1 MVKVNYGALQMMSS
15 TTSSASQARVAG
27 YQQLISAFSTFSGSY
42 ELQGDG
48 YDAART
54 YASGIMV
61 SYYQACILYSE
72 AVADAADYLADT
84 YTALCGS
91 ESLDEEEL
99 QTEINN
105 ATRGSMQVSS
115 SIASFERREKL
126 TDTQKASLESL
137 RKQASELD
145 EQIRVATEKLEHLRA
160 FDTAS
165 ASACTAANDAAATI
179 ASAEHTLGVSFGA
192 RTFECT
198 TSTDW
203 ATTVATKWE
212 ARAVNLQESYDKA
225 LQKLYNGEELTES
238 DLTAIE
244 RYNSEYP
251 GVVDQEILQYTKEV
265 RSLKAEEMRYRV
277 VVDKVVEGKQLTSD
291 ERKFAK
297 EFAAKYPDL
306 EINTVILSTVE
317 RQENYKKIIEKANKG
332 KELNAGELDFLIN
345 YYKDYPDVSVPKSVS
360 KSLKNRK
367 FENKI
372 SQSSLANLEES
383 YGYAVKD
390 YERYLNTGQ
399 YVYTKGGV
407 TLQEAAYI
415 YRVYNL
421 KKSSG
426 EDTLQE
432 RTDKKKM
439 FANLRASDKKKID
452 SKTLAELSSEHI
464 EFMTGRTSIEFD
476 YIFGSDADKAKKDYE
491 YYRFNELMKK
501 QPIDWRDPDY
511 MNKRNQ
517 YILKTG
523 KNPSTGEKATKDEI
537 FVAKNYGWVKGTT
550 DVVTGAIDLLDNLG
564 AFQSAM
570 AKISKPK
577 FDTSKIFKK
586 IDRPDTV
593 SVPKTH
599 VDIEAPKFKPAKSVD
614 LEVPVKPK
622 VDVEVQKIKPV
633 EAVAGA
639 ATAVPKSKK
648 PDIDVLTKPKDL
660 STIKGEAVEHV
671 GTTKPKVELDV
682 PEVKEPTT
690 REIIDS
696 KLQEYG
702 VSWDEFNRLRNTH
715 VTKMTPSEYDMML
728 DIRNTLPKPDT
739 STVMQKIMPIDAE
752 GWMFNQEE
760 DATAGGYVAKR
771 SDVKNITN
779 IHEAVE
785 GLRLDYEGSPF
796 VETMIDSNGN
806 RVAVRDQNGNLKL
819 KTDAYLRLEYTTDET
834 GYITIPYG
842 DMDGNLLDK
851 DGNIIMDSKGKPEKV
866 IDPASGNG
874 FIKSDSDEFLVPE
887 YRHSDRSR
895 LKQGSKLYLNV
906 GGEEVLVGIV
916 GEDGKMVYVKG

>member
-1 MVKVNYGALQMMSS
+1 MVKVNYGALQTMSS

-27 YQQLISAFSTFSGSY
+27 YKQLINAFSTFSGSY

-115 SIASFERREKL
+115 SIASFERRDKL
-126 TDTQKASLESL
+126 TDSQKASLESL

-277 VVDKVVEGKQLTSD
+277 VVDKVIEGKQLTSD

-306 EINTVILSTVE
+306 EINKVILSTVE

-345 YYKDYPDVSVPKSVS
+345 YYKDYLDVSVPKSVS

-476 YIFGSDADKAKKDYE
+476 YIIGSDADKAKKDYE

-501 QPIDWRDPDY
+501 QPIDWHDPDY

-550 DVVTGAIDLLDNLG
+550 DVATATIDLLDNLG
-564 AFQSAM
+564 IFQLAM
-570 AKISKPK
+570 TKISRPK
-577 FDTSKIFKK
+577 IDTSKIVKEINISDTATVPNTHTDVK
-586 IDRPDTV
+586 I
-593 SVPKTH
+593 PKL
-599 VDIEAPKFKPAKSVD
+599 KPAKTVD

-622 VDVEVQKIKPV
+622 VDVKVPKIKPV
-633 EAVAGA
+633 EAVAG
-639 ATAVPKSKK
+639 TTTMVPKSKK

-660 STIKGEAVEHV
+660 STIKGEAVDHV
-671 GTTKPKVELDV
+671 GTVKPKVELDV
-682 PEVKEPTT
+682 PEVKDVHDVEAPKYNKEQILKNLEESKLARESSGFKDFST
-690 REIIDS
+690 RERYIEKVFNKLSPAERELIFNIS
-696 KLQEYG
+696 KNAPKVEYRPG
-702 VSWDEFNRLRNTH
+702 NTAKSVLSIPKNDRPNIEKVYSSEYIEAH
-715 VTKMTPSEYDMML
+715 RQQFENGAIKFQKFTPEEGGYNNGAIGNPKDHVAFVMPKEAGETLIKVTKGDPELLEDILGLHRGDLGSSPVAIEIPPESIKNLRIPSGNEDSAF
-728 DIRNTLPKPDT
+728 DGFWKPGGQT
-739 STVMQKIMPIDAE
+739 FPGNMP
-752 GWMFNQEE
+752 
-760 DATAGGYVAKR
+760 
-771 SDVKNITN
+771 
-779 IHEAVE
+779 EAV
-785 GLRLDYEGSPF
+785 
-796 VETMIDSNGN
+796 IDEVPWGEFTI
-806 RVAVRDQNGNLKL
+806 RKL
-819 KTDAYLRLEYTTDET
+819 
-834 GYITIPYG
+834 GG
-842 DMDGNLLDK
+842 D
-851 DGNIIMDSKGKPEKV
+851 
-866 IDPASGNG
+866 
-874 FIKSDSDEFLVPE
+874 
-887 YRHSDRSR
+887 
-895 LKQGSKLYLNV
+895 
-906 GGEEVLVGIV
+906 
-916 GEDGKMVYVKG
+916 

>member
-1 MVKVNYGALQMMSS
+1 MVKVNYGALQTMSS

-27 YQQLISAFSTFSGSY
+27 YQQLINAFSTFSGSY

-72 AVADAADYLADT
+72 AVADAADYLADS

-115 SIASFERREKL
+115 SIASFERRDKL
-126 TDTQKASLESL
+126 TDAQKASLESL
-137 RKQASELD
+137 RRQASELD
-145 EQIRVATEKLEHLRA
+145 EQIRVATEKLEHLKA
-160 FDTAS
+160 FDVAS
-165 ASACTAANDAAATI
+165 ASACTAANDAAGII
-179 ASAEHTLGVSFGA
+179 ASAEHTLGVSFAA

-212 ARAVNLQESYDKA
+212 ARAVNLQEAYDKA

-244 RYNSEYP
+244 RYNNEYP

-265 RSLKAEEMRYRV
+265 RSLKAEEMRYRG

-317 RQENYKKIIEKANKG
+317 RQENYKKIIGKANKG
-332 KELNAGELDFLIN
+332 KELSAGELDFLIN

-372 SQSSLANLEES
+372 SQSSLANLEEN

-415 YRVYNL
+415 YSVYNL

-426 EDTLQE
+426 EDTLQV

-476 YIFGSDADKAKKDYE
+476 YIVASDADKAKKDYE

-550 DVVTGAIDLLDNLG
+550 DVATGTIDILDNLG
-564 AFQSAM
+564 VFQSAM

-577 FDTSKIFKK
+577 FDTSKIVKK
-586 IDRPDTV
+586 INKSDTAT
-593 SVPKTH
+593 VPNIHTNVK
-599 VDIEAPKFKPAKSVD
+599 IPKFKPAKTVD

-622 VDVEVQKIKPV
+622 VDVELPKIKPV

-660 STIKGEAVEHV
+660 STIKGEAVDHV
-671 GTTKPKVELDV
+671 GTAKPKVDLDV
-682 PEVKEPTT
+682 PEVKDVHDVEVPKYNKERIKENIKESKLARESSGFKDFAT
-690 REIIDS
+690 RERYLEKVFDKLTPEERELIFNIS
-696 KLQEYG
+696 KNAPKVKYKNG
-702 VSWDEFNRLRNTH
+702 VTPKSILEINKGDRPNPEDIYNSTYLKMHNQQFKNGAIKFQKFTPEEGGYNNGAIGNPKDHVAFVMPKEAGETLIK
-715 VTKMTPSEYDMML
+715 VTKGDPELLEDILGLHRGDLGSSPVAIEIPPESIKNPRIPSGNEDSAF
-728 DIRNTLPKPDT
+728 DGFWKPGGQT
-739 STVMQKIMPIDAE
+739 FPGNMP
-752 GWMFNQEE
+752 
-760 DATAGGYVAKR
+760 
-771 SDVKNITN
+771 
-779 IHEAVE
+779 EAV
-785 GLRLDYEGSPF
+785 
-796 VETMIDSNGN
+796 IDEVPWGEFTIRKLGGN
-806 RVAVRDQNGNLKL
+806 
-819 KTDAYLRLEYTTDET
+819 
-834 GYITIPYG
+834 
-842 DMDGNLLDK
+842 
-851 DGNIIMDSKGKPEKV
+851 
-866 IDPASGNG
+866 
-874 FIKSDSDEFLVPE
+874 
-887 YRHSDRSR
+887 
-895 LKQGSKLYLNV
+895 
-906 GGEEVLVGIV
+906 
-916 GEDGKMVYVKG
+916 

>member
-1 MVKVNYGALQMMSS
+1 MVKVNYGALQTMSS

-27 YQQLISAFSTFSGSY
+27 YKQLINAFSTFSGSY

-115 SIASFERREKL
+115 SIASFERRDKL
-126 TDTQKASLESL
+126 TDSQKASLESL

-165 ASACTAANDAAATI
+165 ASACTAANDAA
-179 ASAEHTLGVSFGA
+179 EHTLGVSFA
-192 RTFECT
+192 AKTFECT

-277 VVDKVVEGKQLTSD
+277 VVDKVIEGKQLTSD

-306 EINTVILSTVE
+306 EINKVILSTVE

-452 SKTLAELSSEHI
+452 SKTLADLSSEHI

-476 YIFGSDADKAKKDYE
+476 YIIGSDADKAKKDYE

-550 DVVTGAIDLLDNLG
+550 DVATATIDLLDNLG
-564 AFQSAM
+564 IFQLAM
-570 AKISKPK
+570 TKISRPK
-577 FDTSKIFKK
+577 IDTSKIVKEINISDTATVPNTHTDVK
-586 IDRPDTV
+586 I
-593 SVPKTH
+593 PKL
-599 VDIEAPKFKPAKSVD
+599 KPAKTVD

-622 VDVEVQKIKPV
+622 VDVKVPKIKPV
-633 EAVAGA
+633 EAVAG
-639 ATAVPKSKK
+639 TTTMVPKSKK

-660 STIKGEAVEHV
+660 STIKGEAVDHV
-671 GTTKPKVELDV
+671 GTVKPKVELDV
-682 PEVKEPTT
+682 PEVKDVHDVEAPKYNKEQILKNLEESKLARESSGFKDFST
-690 REIIDS
+690 RERYIEKVFNKLSPAERELIFNIS
-696 KLQEYG
+696 KNAPKVEYRPG
-702 VSWDEFNRLRNTH
+702 NTAKSVLSIPKNDRPNIEKVYSSEYIEAH
-715 VTKMTPSEYDMML
+715 RQQFENGAIKFQKFTPEEGGYNNGAIGNPKDHVAFVMPKEAGETLIKVTKGDPELLEDILGLHRGDLGSSPVAIEIPPESIKNLRIPSGNEDSAF
-728 DIRNTLPKPDT
+728 DGFWKPGGQT
-739 STVMQKIMPIDAE
+739 FPGNMP
-752 GWMFNQEE
+752 
-760 DATAGGYVAKR
+760 
-771 SDVKNITN
+771 
-779 IHEAVE
+779 EAV
-785 GLRLDYEGSPF
+785 
-796 VETMIDSNGN
+796 IDEVPWGEFTI
-806 RVAVRDQNGNLKL
+806 RKL
-819 KTDAYLRLEYTTDET
+819 
-834 GYITIPYG
+834 GG
-842 DMDGNLLDK
+842 D
-851 DGNIIMDSKGKPEKV
+851 
-866 IDPASGNG
+866 
-874 FIKSDSDEFLVPE
+874 
-887 YRHSDRSR
+887 
-895 LKQGSKLYLNV
+895 
-906 GGEEVLVGIV
+906 
-916 GEDGKMVYVKG
+916 

>member
-1 MVKVNYGALQMMSS
+1 MVKVNYGALQTMSS

-27 YQQLISAFSTFSGSY
+27 YKQLINAFSTFSGSY

-115 SIASFERREKL
+115 SIASFERRDKL

-160 FDTAS
+160 FDNAS
-165 ASACTAANDAAATI
+165 ASACTAANDATATI

-317 RQENYKKIIEKANKG
+317 RQENYKKIIGKANKG

-476 YIFGSDADKAKKDYE
+476 YIVGSDADKAKKDYE

-550 DVVTGAIDLLDNLG
+550 DVATATIDLLDNLG
-564 AFQSAM
+564 IFQLAM
-570 AKISKPK
+570 TKISRPK
-577 FDTSKIFKK
+577 IDTSKIVKEINISGTATVPNTHTDVK
-586 IDRPDTV
+586 I
-593 SVPKTH
+593 PKL
-599 VDIEAPKFKPAKSVD
+599 KPAKTAD

-622 VDVEVQKIKPV
+622 VDVKVPKIKPV
-633 EAVAGA
+633 EAVAG
-639 ATAVPKSKK
+639 TTTMVPKSKK

-660 STIKGEAVEHV
+660 STIKGEAVDHV
-671 GTTKPKVELDV
+671 GTVKPKVELDV
-682 PEVKEPTT
+682 PEVKDVHDVEAPKYNKEQILKNLEESKLARERSGFKDFST
-690 REIIDS
+690 RERYIEKVFNKLSPAERELIFNIS
-696 KLQEYG
+696 KNAPKVEYRPG
-702 VSWDEFNRLRNTH
+702 NTAKSVLSIPKNDRPNIEKVYSSEYIEAH
-715 VTKMTPSEYDMML
+715 RQQFENGAIKFQKFTPEEGGYNNGAIGNPKDHVAFVMPKEAGETLIKVTKGDPELLEDILGLHRGDLGSSPVAIEIPPESIKNLRIPSGNEDSAF
-728 DIRNTLPKPDT
+728 DGFWKPGGQT
-739 STVMQKIMPIDAE
+739 FPGNMP
-752 GWMFNQEE
+752 
-760 DATAGGYVAKR
+760 
-771 SDVKNITN
+771 
-779 IHEAVE
+779 EAV
-785 GLRLDYEGSPF
+785 
-796 VETMIDSNGN
+796 IDEVPWGEFTI
-806 RVAVRDQNGNLKL
+806 RKL
-819 KTDAYLRLEYTTDET
+819 
-834 GYITIPYG
+834 GG
-842 DMDGNLLDK
+842 D
-851 DGNIIMDSKGKPEKV
+851 
-866 IDPASGNG
+866 
-874 FIKSDSDEFLVPE
+874 
-887 YRHSDRSR
+887 
-895 LKQGSKLYLNV
+895 
-906 GGEEVLVGIV
+906 
-916 GEDGKMVYVKG
+916 

>member
-1 MVKVNYGALQMMSS
+1 MVKVNYGALQTMSS

-27 YQQLISAFSTFSGSY
+27 YKQLINAFSTFSGSY

-115 SIASFERREKL
+115 SIASFERRDKL
-126 TDTQKASLESL
+126 TDSQKASLESL

-277 VVDKVVEGKQLTSD
+277 VVDKVIEGKQLTSD

-306 EINTVILSTVE
+306 EINKVILSTVE

-345 YYKDYPDVSVPKSVS
+345 YYKDYLDVSVPKSVS

-476 YIFGSDADKAKKDYE
+476 YIIGSDADKAKKDYE

-550 DVVTGAIDLLDNLG
+550 DVATATIDLLDNLG
-564 AFQSAM
+564 IFQLAM
-570 AKISKPK
+570 TKISRPK
-577 FDTSKIFKK
+577 IDTSKIVKEINISDTATVPNTHTDVK
-586 IDRPDTV
+586 I
-593 SVPKTH
+593 PKL
-599 VDIEAPKFKPAKSVD
+599 KPAKTVD

-622 VDVEVQKIKPV
+622 VDVKVPKIKPV
-633 EAVAGA
+633 EAVAG
-639 ATAVPKSKK
+639 TTTMVPKSKK

-660 STIKGEAVEHV
+660 STIKGEAVDHV
-671 GTTKPKVELDV
+671 GTVKPKVELDV
-682 PEVKEPTT
+682 PEVKDVHDVEAPKYNKEQILKNLEESKLARESSGFKDFST
-690 REIIDS
+690 RERYIEKVFNKLSPAERELIFNIS
-696 KLQEYG
+696 KNAPKVEYRPG
-702 VSWDEFNRLRNTH
+702 NTAKSVLSIPKNDRPNIEKVYSSEYIEAH
-715 VTKMTPSEYDMML
+715 RQQFENGAIKFQKFTPEEGGYNNGAIGNPKDHVAFVMPKEAGETLIKVTKGDPELLEDILGLHRGDLGSSPVAIEIPPESIKNLRIPSGNEDSAF
-728 DIRNTLPKPDT
+728 DGFWKPGGQT
-739 STVMQKIMPIDAE
+739 FPGNMP
-752 GWMFNQEE
+752 
-760 DATAGGYVAKR
+760 
-771 SDVKNITN
+771 
-779 IHEAVE
+779 EAVIDE
-785 GLRLDYEGSPF
+785 VPWGEFTIRRLG
-796 VETMIDSNGN
+796 
-806 RVAVRDQNGNLKL
+806 
-819 KTDAYLRLEYTTDET
+819 
-834 GYITIPYG
+834 G
-842 DMDGNLLDK
+842 D
-851 DGNIIMDSKGKPEKV
+851 
-866 IDPASGNG
+866 
-874 FIKSDSDEFLVPE
+874 
-887 YRHSDRSR
+887 
-895 LKQGSKLYLNV
+895 
-906 GGEEVLVGIV
+906 
-916 GEDGKMVYVKG
+916 

>member
-1 MVKVNYGALQMMSS
+1 MVKVNYGALQTMSS

-27 YQQLISAFSTFSGSY
+27 YKQLINAFSTFSGSY

-115 SIASFERREKL
+115 SIASFERRDKL
-126 TDTQKASLESL
+126 TDSQKASLESL

-179 ASAEHTLGVSFGA
+179 ASAEHTLGVSFA
-192 RTFECT
+192 AKTFECT

-277 VVDKVVEGKQLTSD
+277 VVDKVIEGKQLTSD

-306 EINTVILSTVE
+306 EINKVILSTVE

-452 SKTLAELSSEHI
+452 SKTLADLSSEHI

-476 YIFGSDADKAKKDYE
+476 YIIGSDADKAKKDYE

-550 DVVTGAIDLLDNLG
+550 DVATATIDLLDNLG
-564 AFQSAM
+564 IFQLAM
-570 AKISKPK
+570 TKISRPK
-577 FDTSKIFKK
+577 IDTSKIVKEINISDTATVPNTHTDVK
-586 IDRPDTV
+586 I
-593 SVPKTH
+593 PKL
-599 VDIEAPKFKPAKSVD
+599 KPAKTVD

-622 VDVEVQKIKPV
+622 VDVNVPKIKPV
-633 EAVAGA
+633 EAVAG
-639 ATAVPKSKK
+639 TTTMVPKSKK

-660 STIKGEAVEHV
+660 STIKGEAVDHV
-671 GTTKPKVELDV
+671 GTVKPKVELDV
-682 PEVKEPTT
+682 PEVKDVHDVEAPKYNKEQILKNLEESKLARESSGFKDFST
-690 REIIDS
+690 RERYIEKVFNKLSPAERELIFNIS
-696 KLQEYG
+696 KNAPKVEYRPG
-702 VSWDEFNRLRNTH
+702 NTAKSVLSIPKNDRPNIEKVYSSEYIEAH
-715 VTKMTPSEYDMML
+715 RQQFENGAIKFQKFTPEEGGYNNGAIGNPKDHVAFVMPKEAGETLIKVTKGDPELLEDILGLHRGDLGSSPVAIEIPPESIKNLRIPSGNEDSAF
-728 DIRNTLPKPDT
+728 DGFWKPGGQT
-739 STVMQKIMPIDAE
+739 FPGNMP
-752 GWMFNQEE
+752 
-760 DATAGGYVAKR
+760 
-771 SDVKNITN
+771 
-779 IHEAVE
+779 EAV
-785 GLRLDYEGSPF
+785 
-796 VETMIDSNGN
+796 IDEVPWGEFTI
-806 RVAVRDQNGNLKL
+806 RKL
-819 KTDAYLRLEYTTDET
+819 
-834 GYITIPYG
+834 GG
-842 DMDGNLLDK
+842 D
-851 DGNIIMDSKGKPEKV
+851 
-866 IDPASGNG
+866 
-874 FIKSDSDEFLVPE
+874 
-887 YRHSDRSR
+887 
-895 LKQGSKLYLNV
+895 
-906 GGEEVLVGIV
+906 
-916 GEDGKMVYVKG
+916 

>member
-1 MVKVNYGALQMMSS
+1 MVKVNYGALQTMSS

-27 YQQLISAFSTFSGSY
+27 YKQLINAFSTFSGSY

-115 SIASFERREKL
+115 SIASFERRDKL
-126 TDTQKASLESL
+126 TDSQKASLESL

-179 ASAEHTLGVSFGA
+179 ASAEHTLGVSFA
-192 RTFECT
+192 AKTFECT

-277 VVDKVVEGKQLTSD
+277 VVDKVIEGKQLTSD

-306 EINTVILSTVE
+306 EINKVILSTVE

-452 SKTLAELSSEHI
+452 SKTLADLSSEHI

-476 YIFGSDADKAKKDYE
+476 YIIGSDADKAKKDYE

-550 DVVTGAIDLLDNLG
+550 DVATATIDLLDNLG
-564 AFQSAM
+564 IFQLAM
-570 AKISKPK
+570 TKISRPK
-577 FDTSKIFKK
+577 IDTSKIVKEINISDTATVPNTHTDVK
-586 IDRPDTV
+586 I
-593 SVPKTH
+593 PKL
-599 VDIEAPKFKPAKSVD
+599 KPAKTVD

-622 VDVEVQKIKPV
+622 VDVKVPKIKPV
-633 EAVAGA
+633 EAVAG
-639 ATAVPKSKK
+639 TTTMVPKSKK

-660 STIKGEAVEHV
+660 STIKGEAVDHV
-671 GTTKPKVELDV
+671 GTVKPKVELDV
-682 PEVKEPTT
+682 PEVKDVHDVEAPKYNKEQILKNLEESKLARESSGFKDFST
-690 REIIDS
+690 RERYIEKVFNKLSPAERELIFNIS
-696 KLQEYG
+696 KNAPKVEYRPG
-702 VSWDEFNRLRNTH
+702 NTAKSVLSIPKNDRPNIEKVYSSEYIEAH
-715 VTKMTPSEYDMML
+715 RQQFENGAIKFQKFTPEEGGYNNGAIGNPKDHVAFVMPKEAGETLIKVTKGDPELLEDILGLHRGDLGSSPVAIEIPPESIKNLRIPSGNEDSAF
-728 DIRNTLPKPDT
+728 DGFWKPGGQT
-739 STVMQKIMPIDAE
+739 FPGNMP
-752 GWMFNQEE
+752 
-760 DATAGGYVAKR
+760 
-771 SDVKNITN
+771 
-779 IHEAVE
+779 EAV
-785 GLRLDYEGSPF
+785 
-796 VETMIDSNGN
+796 IDEVPWGEFTI
-806 RVAVRDQNGNLKL
+806 RKL
-819 KTDAYLRLEYTTDET
+819 
-834 GYITIPYG
+834 GG
-842 DMDGNLLDK
+842 D
-851 DGNIIMDSKGKPEKV
+851 
-866 IDPASGNG
+866 
-874 FIKSDSDEFLVPE
+874 
-887 YRHSDRSR
+887 
-895 LKQGSKLYLNV
+895 
-906 GGEEVLVGIV
+906 
-916 GEDGKMVYVKG
+916 

>member
-1 MVKVNYGALQMMSS
+1 MVKVNYGALQTMSS

-27 YQQLISAFSTFSGSY
+27 YKQLINAFSTFSGSY

-115 SIASFERREKL
+115 SIASFERRDKL
-126 TDTQKASLESL
+126 TDSQKASLESL

-192 RTFECT
+192 RTFECI

-225 LQKLYNGEELTES
+225 RQKLYNGEELTES

-277 VVDKVVEGKQLTSD
+277 VVDKVIEGKQLTSD

-345 YYKDYPDVSVPKSVS
+345 YYKDYLDVSVPKSVS

-476 YIFGSDADKAKKDYE
+476 YIIGSDADKAKKDYE

-550 DVVTGAIDLLDNLG
+550 DVATATIDLLDNLG
-564 AFQSAM
+564 IFQLAM
-570 AKISKPK
+570 TKISRPK
-577 FDTSKIFKK
+577 IDTSKIVKEINISDTATVPNTHTDVK
-586 IDRPDTV
+586 I
-593 SVPKTH
+593 PKL
-599 VDIEAPKFKPAKSVD
+599 KPAKTVD

-622 VDVEVQKIKPV
+622 VDVKVPKIKPV
-633 EAVAGA
+633 EAVAG
-639 ATAVPKSKK
+639 TTTMVPKSKK

-660 STIKGEAVEHV
+660 STIKGEAVDHV
-671 GTTKPKVELDV
+671 GTVKPKVELDV
-682 PEVKEPTT
+682 PEVKDVHDVEAPKYNKEQILKNLEESKLARESSGFKDFST
-690 REIIDS
+690 RERYIEKVFNKLSPAERELIFNIS
-696 KLQEYG
+696 KNAPKVEYRPG
-702 VSWDEFNRLRNTH
+702 NTAKSVLSIPKNDRPNIEKVYSSEYIEAH
-715 VTKMTPSEYDMML
+715 RQQFENGAIKFQKFTPEEGGYNNGAIGNPKDHVAFVMPKEAGETLIKVTKGDPELLEDILGLHRGDLGSSPVAIEIPPESIKNLRIPSGNEDSAF
-728 DIRNTLPKPDT
+728 DGFWKPGGQT
-739 STVMQKIMPIDAE
+739 FPGNMP
-752 GWMFNQEE
+752 
-760 DATAGGYVAKR
+760 
-771 SDVKNITN
+771 
-779 IHEAVE
+779 EAV
-785 GLRLDYEGSPF
+785 
-796 VETMIDSNGN
+796 IDEVPWGEFTI
-806 RVAVRDQNGNLKL
+806 RKL
-819 KTDAYLRLEYTTDET
+819 
-834 GYITIPYG
+834 GG
-842 DMDGNLLDK
+842 D
-851 DGNIIMDSKGKPEKV
+851 
-866 IDPASGNG
+866 
-874 FIKSDSDEFLVPE
+874 
-887 YRHSDRSR
+887 
-895 LKQGSKLYLNV
+895 
-906 GGEEVLVGIV
+906 
-916 GEDGKMVYVKG
+916 

>member
-1 MVKVNYGALQMMSS
+1 MVKVNYGALQTMSS

-27 YQQLISAFSTFSGSY
+27 YKQLINAFSTFSGSY

-115 SIASFERREKL
+115 SIASFERRDKL

-165 ASACTAANDAAATI
+165 ASACTAANDATATI

-317 RQENYKKIIEKANKG
+317 RQENYKKIIGKANKG

-476 YIFGSDADKAKKDYE
+476 YIIGSDADKAKKDYE

-550 DVVTGAIDLLDNLG
+550 DVATATIDLLDNLG
-564 AFQSAM
+564 IFQLAM
-570 AKISKPK
+570 TKISRPK
-577 FDTSKIFKK
+577 IDTSKIVKEINISDTATVPNTHTDVK
-586 IDRPDTV
+586 I
-593 SVPKTH
+593 PKL
-599 VDIEAPKFKPAKSVD
+599 KPAKTVD

-622 VDVEVQKIKPV
+622 VDVKVPKIKPV
-633 EAVAGA
+633 EAVAG
-639 ATAVPKSKK
+639 TTTMVPKSKK

-660 STIKGEAVEHV
+660 STIKGEAVDHV
-671 GTTKPKVELDV
+671 GTVKPKVELDV
-682 PEVKEPTT
+682 PEVKDVHDVEAPKYNKEQILKNLEESKLARESSGFKDFST
-690 REIIDS
+690 RERYIEKVFNKLSPAERELIFNIS
-696 KLQEYG
+696 KNAPKVEYRPG
-702 VSWDEFNRLRNTH
+702 NTAKSVLSIPKNDRPNIEKVYSSEYIEAH
-715 VTKMTPSEYDMML
+715 RQQFENGAIKFQKFTPEEGGYNNGAIGNPKDHVAFVMPKEAGETLIKVTKGDPELLEDILGLHRGDLGSSPVAIEIPPESIKNLRIPSGNEDSAF
-728 DIRNTLPKPDT
+728 DGFWKPGGQT
-739 STVMQKIMPIDAE
+739 FPGNMP
-752 GWMFNQEE
+752 
-760 DATAGGYVAKR
+760 
-771 SDVKNITN
+771 
-779 IHEAVE
+779 EAV
-785 GLRLDYEGSPF
+785 
-796 VETMIDSNGN
+796 IDEVPWGEFTI
-806 RVAVRDQNGNLKL
+806 RKL
-819 KTDAYLRLEYTTDET
+819 
-834 GYITIPYG
+834 GG
-842 DMDGNLLDK
+842 D
-851 DGNIIMDSKGKPEKV
+851 
-866 IDPASGNG
+866 
-874 FIKSDSDEFLVPE
+874 
-887 YRHSDRSR
+887 
-895 LKQGSKLYLNV
+895 
-906 GGEEVLVGIV
+906 
-916 GEDGKMVYVKG
+916 

>member
-1 MVKVNYGALQMMSS
+1 MVKVNYGALQTMSS

-27 YQQLISAFSTFSGSY
+27 YKQLINAFSTFSGSY

-115 SIASFERREKL
+115 SIASFERRDKL
-126 TDTQKASLESL
+126 TDSQKASLESL

-179 ASAEHTLGVSFGA
+179 ASAEHTLGVSFA
-192 RTFECT
+192 AKTFECT

-277 VVDKVVEGKQLTSD
+277 VVDKVIEGKQLTSD

-306 EINTVILSTVE
+306 EINKVILSTVE

-452 SKTLAELSSEHI
+452 SKTLADLSSEHI

-476 YIFGSDADKAKKDYE
+476 YIIGSDADKAKKDYE

-537 FVAKNYGWVKGTT
+537 FVAKNYGWLKGTT
-550 DVVTGAIDLLDNLG
+550 DVATATIDLLDNLG
-564 AFQSAM
+564 IFQLAM
-570 AKISKPK
+570 TKISRPK
-577 FDTSKIFKK
+577 IDTSKIVKEINISDTATVPNTHTDVK
-586 IDRPDTV
+586 I
-593 SVPKTH
+593 PKL
-599 VDIEAPKFKPAKSVD
+599 KPAKTVD

-622 VDVEVQKIKPV
+622 VDVKVPKIKPV
-633 EAVAGA
+633 EAVAG
-639 ATAVPKSKK
+639 TTTMVPKSKK

-660 STIKGEAVEHV
+660 STIKGEAVDHV
-671 GTTKPKVELDV
+671 GTVKPKVELDV
-682 PEVKEPTT
+682 PEVKDVHDVEAPKYNKEQILKNLEESKLARESSGFKDFST
-690 REIIDS
+690 RERYIEKVFNKLSPAERELIFNIS
-696 KLQEYG
+696 KNAPKVEYRPG
-702 VSWDEFNRLRNTH
+702 NTAKSVLSIPKNDRPNIEKVYSSEYIEAH
-715 VTKMTPSEYDMML
+715 RQQFENGAIKFQKFTPEEGGYNNGAIGNPKDHVAFVMPKEAGETLIKVTKGDPELLEDILGLHRGDLGSSPVAIEIPPESIKNLRIPSGNEDSAF
-728 DIRNTLPKPDT
+728 DGFWKPGGQT
-739 STVMQKIMPIDAE
+739 FPGNMP
-752 GWMFNQEE
+752 
-760 DATAGGYVAKR
+760 
-771 SDVKNITN
+771 
-779 IHEAVE
+779 EAV
-785 GLRLDYEGSPF
+785 
-796 VETMIDSNGN
+796 IDEVPWGEFTI
-806 RVAVRDQNGNLKL
+806 RKL
-819 KTDAYLRLEYTTDET
+819 
-834 GYITIPYG
+834 GG
-842 DMDGNLLDK
+842 D
-851 DGNIIMDSKGKPEKV
+851 
-866 IDPASGNG
+866 
-874 FIKSDSDEFLVPE
+874 
-887 YRHSDRSR
+887 
-895 LKQGSKLYLNV
+895 
-906 GGEEVLVGIV
+906 
-916 GEDGKMVYVKG
+916 

>member
-1 MVKVNYGALQMMSS
+1 MVKVNYGALQTMSS

-27 YQQLISAFSTFSGSY
+27 YKQLINAFSTFSGSY

-115 SIASFERREKL
+115 SIASFERRDKL
-126 TDTQKASLESL
+126 TDSQKASLESL

-277 VVDKVVEGKQLTSD
+277 VVDKVIEGKQLTSD

-306 EINTVILSTVE
+306 EINKVILSTVE

-476 YIFGSDADKAKKDYE
+476 YIIGSDADKAKKDYE

-550 DVVTGAIDLLDNLG
+550 DVATATIDLLDNLG
-564 AFQSAM
+564 IFQLAM
-570 AKISKPK
+570 TKISRPK
-577 FDTSKIFKK
+577 IDTSKIVKEINISDTATVPNTHTDVK
-586 IDRPDTV
+586 I
-593 SVPKTH
+593 PKL
-599 VDIEAPKFKPAKSVD
+599 KPAKTVD

-622 VDVEVQKIKPV
+622 VDVKVPKIKPV
-633 EAVAGA
+633 EAVTG
-639 ATAVPKSKK
+639 TTTMVPKSKK

-660 STIKGEAVEHV
+660 STIKGEAVDHV
-671 GTTKPKVELDV
+671 GTVKPKVELDV
-682 PEVKEPTT
+682 PEVKDVHDVEAPKYNKEQILKNLEESKLARESSGFKDFST
-690 REIIDS
+690 RERYIEKVFNKLSPAERELIFNIS
-696 KLQEYG
+696 KNAPKVEYRPG
-702 VSWDEFNRLRNTH
+702 NTAKSVLSIPKNDRPNIEKVYSSEYIEAH
-715 VTKMTPSEYDMML
+715 RQQFENGAIKFQKFTPEEGGYNNGAIGNPKDHVAFVMPKEAGETLIKVTKGDPELLEDILGLHRGDLGSSPVAIEIPPESIKNLRIPSGNEDSAF
-728 DIRNTLPKPDT
+728 DGFWKPGGQT
-739 STVMQKIMPIDAE
+739 FPGNMP
-752 GWMFNQEE
+752 
-760 DATAGGYVAKR
+760 
-771 SDVKNITN
+771 
-779 IHEAVE
+779 EAV
-785 GLRLDYEGSPF
+785 
-796 VETMIDSNGN
+796 IDEVPWGEFTI
-806 RVAVRDQNGNLKL
+806 RKL
-819 KTDAYLRLEYTTDET
+819 
-834 GYITIPYG
+834 GG
-842 DMDGNLLDK
+842 D
-851 DGNIIMDSKGKPEKV
+851 
-866 IDPASGNG
+866 
-874 FIKSDSDEFLVPE
+874 
-887 YRHSDRSR
+887 
-895 LKQGSKLYLNV
+895 
-906 GGEEVLVGIV
+906 
-916 GEDGKMVYVKG
+916 

>member
-1 MVKVNYGALQMMSS
+1 MVKVNYGALQTMSS

-27 YQQLISAFSTFSGSY
+27 YKQLINAFSTFSGSY

-72 AVADAADYLADT
+72 AVADATDYLADT

-115 SIASFERREKL
+115 SIASFERRDKL

-452 SKTLAELSSEHI
+452 SKTLEELSSEHI

-476 YIFGSDADKAKKDYE
+476 YVFGSDADKAKKDYE

-550 DVVTGAIDLLDNLG
+550 DVATATIDLLDNLG
-564 AFQSAM
+564 IFQLAM
-570 AKISKPK
+570 TKISRPK
-577 FDTSKIFKK
+577 FDTSKIVKEINISDTAKVPNTHADVK
-586 IDRPDTV
+586 I
-593 SVPKTH
+593 PKL
-599 VDIEAPKFKPAKSVD
+599 KPAKTVD

-622 VDVEVQKIKPV
+622 VDVKVPKIKPV
-633 EAVAGA
+633 EAVSGV
-639 ATAVPKSKK
+639 ATAVPKSKT

-660 STIKGEAVEHV
+660 STIKDEAVEHV

-682 PEVKEPTT
+682 PEVKELSG
-690 REIIDS
+690 DNVS
-696 KLQEYG
+696 KAVSG
-702 VSWDEFNRLRNTH
+702 V
-715 VTKMTPSEYDMML
+715 
-728 DIRNTLPKPDT
+728 KPGD
-739 STVMQKIMPIDAE
+739 V
-752 GWMFNQEE
+752 
-760 DATAGGYVAKR
+760 DATRVDSQK
-771 SDVKNITN
+771 SPNITKP
-779 IHEAVE
+779 
-785 GLRLDYEGSPF
+785 S
-796 VETMIDSNGN
+796 
-806 RVAVRDQNGNLKL
+806 
-819 KTDAYLRLEYTTDET
+819 RLEYLRNKYGTISAEELNQRINLRGETMKQYNAMKEVVKSKKQLGPAFSTVYDKTTGKYYSAINNFD
-834 GYITIPYG
+834 GKKPG
-842 DMDGNLLDK
+842 DLHPLLQERYNNVSQDLIDSYVKTKGFASHAEVYAVNEALKANPNATMDDLLVNVIHAD
-851 DGNIIMDSKGKPEKV
+851 KGKSYINKMPY
-866 IDPASGNG
+866 A
-874 FIKSDSDEFLVPE
+874 
-887 YRHSDRSR
+887 
-895 LKQGSKLYLNV
+895 
-906 GGEEVLVGIV
+906 GGEMFVRCRHCQYMLDGFNMISEV
-916 GEDGKMVYVKG
+916 GK

>member
-1 MVKVNYGALQMMSS
+1 MVKVNYGALQTMSS

-27 YQQLISAFSTFSGSY
+27 YKQLINAFSTFSGSY

-115 SIASFERREKL
+115 SIASFERRDKL

-165 ASACTAANDAAATI
+165 ASACTAANAATATI

-317 RQENYKKIIEKANKG
+317 RQENYKKIIGKANKG

-476 YIFGSDADKAKKDYE
+476 YIIGSDADKAKKDYE

-550 DVVTGAIDLLDNLG
+550 DVATATIDLLDNLG
-564 AFQSAM
+564 IFQLAM
-570 AKISKPK
+570 TKISRPK
-577 FDTSKIFKK
+577 IDTSKIVKEINISDTATVPNTHTDVK
-586 IDRPDTV
+586 I
-593 SVPKTH
+593 PKL
-599 VDIEAPKFKPAKSVD
+599 KPAKTVD

-622 VDVEVQKIKPV
+622 VDVKVPKIKPV
-633 EAVAGA
+633 EAVAG
-639 ATAVPKSKK
+639 TTTMVPKSKK

-660 STIKGEAVEHV
+660 STIKGEAVDHV
-671 GTTKPKVELDV
+671 GTVKPKVELDV
-682 PEVKEPTT
+682 PEVKDVHDVEAPKYNKEQILKNLEESKLARESSGFKDFST
-690 REIIDS
+690 RERYIEKVFNKLSPAERELIFNIS
-696 KLQEYG
+696 KNAPKVEYRPG
-702 VSWDEFNRLRNTH
+702 NTAKSVLSIPKNDRPNIEKVYSSEYIEAH
-715 VTKMTPSEYDMML
+715 RQQFENGAIKFQKFTPEEGGYNNGAIGNPKDHVAFVMPKEAGETLIKVTKGDPELLEDILGLHRGDLGSSPVAIEIPPESIKNLRIPSGNEDSAF
-728 DIRNTLPKPDT
+728 DGFWKPGGQT
-739 STVMQKIMPIDAE
+739 FPGNMP
-752 GWMFNQEE
+752 
-760 DATAGGYVAKR
+760 
-771 SDVKNITN
+771 
-779 IHEAVE
+779 EAV
-785 GLRLDYEGSPF
+785 
-796 VETMIDSNGN
+796 IDEVPWGEFTI
-806 RVAVRDQNGNLKL
+806 RKL
-819 KTDAYLRLEYTTDET
+819 
-834 GYITIPYG
+834 GG
-842 DMDGNLLDK
+842 D
-851 DGNIIMDSKGKPEKV
+851 
-866 IDPASGNG
+866 
-874 FIKSDSDEFLVPE
+874 
-887 YRHSDRSR
+887 
-895 LKQGSKLYLNV
+895 
-906 GGEEVLVGIV
+906 
-916 GEDGKMVYVKG
+916 

>member
-1 MVKVNYGALQMMSS
+1 MVKVNYGALQTMSS

-27 YQQLISAFSTFSGSY
+27 YKQLINAFSTFSGSY

-115 SIASFERREKL
+115 SIASFERRDKL
-126 TDTQKASLESL
+126 TDSQKASLESL

-277 VVDKVVEGKQLTSD
+277 VVDKVIEGKQLTSD

-306 EINTVILSTVE
+306 EINKVILSTVE

-345 YYKDYPDVSVPKSVS
+345 YYKDYLDVSVPKSVS

-452 SKTLAELSSEHI
+452 SKTLAELSSENI

-476 YIFGSDADKAKKDYE
+476 YIIGSDADKAKKDYE

-550 DVVTGAIDLLDNLG
+550 DVATATIDLLDNLG
-564 AFQSAM
+564 IFQLAM
-570 AKISKPK
+570 TKISRPK
-577 FDTSKIFKK
+577 IDTSKIVKEINISDTATVPNTHTDVK
-586 IDRPDTV
+586 I
-593 SVPKTH
+593 PKL
-599 VDIEAPKFKPAKSVD
+599 KPAKTVD

-622 VDVEVQKIKPV
+622 VDVKVPKIKPV
-633 EAVAGA
+633 EAVAG
-639 ATAVPKSKK
+639 TTTMVPKSKK

-660 STIKGEAVEHV
+660 STIKGEAVDHV
-671 GTTKPKVELDV
+671 GTVKPKVELDV
-682 PEVKEPTT
+682 PEVKDVHDVEAPKYNKEQILKNLEESKLARESSGFKDFST
-690 REIIDS
+690 RERYIEKVFNKLSPAERELIFNIS
-696 KLQEYG
+696 KNAPKVEYRPG
-702 VSWDEFNRLRNTH
+702 NTAKSVLSIPKNDRPNIEKVYSSEYIEAH
-715 VTKMTPSEYDMML
+715 RQQFENGAIKFQKFTPEEGGYNNGAIGNPKDHVAFVMPKEAGETLIKVTKGDPELLEDILGLHRGDLGSSPVAIEIPPESIKNLRIPSGNEDSAF
-728 DIRNTLPKPDT
+728 DGFWKPGGQT
-739 STVMQKIMPIDAE
+739 FPGNMP
-752 GWMFNQEE
+752 
-760 DATAGGYVAKR
+760 
-771 SDVKNITN
+771 
-779 IHEAVE
+779 EAV
-785 GLRLDYEGSPF
+785 
-796 VETMIDSNGN
+796 IDEVPWGEFTI
-806 RVAVRDQNGNLKL
+806 RKL
-819 KTDAYLRLEYTTDET
+819 
-834 GYITIPYG
+834 GG
-842 DMDGNLLDK
+842 D
-851 DGNIIMDSKGKPEKV
+851 
-866 IDPASGNG
+866 
-874 FIKSDSDEFLVPE
+874 
-887 YRHSDRSR
+887 
-895 LKQGSKLYLNV
+895 
-906 GGEEVLVGIV
+906 
-916 GEDGKMVYVKG
+916 

>member
-1 MVKVNYGALQMMSS
+1 MVKVNYGALQTMSS

-27 YQQLISAFSTFSGSY
+27 YQQLINAFSTFSGSY

-115 SIASFERREKL
+115 SIASFERRDKL

-165 ASACTAANDAAATI
+165 ASACTAANDATATI

-317 RQENYKKIIEKANKG
+317 RQENYKKIIGKANKG

-476 YIFGSDADKAKKDYE
+476 YIIGSDADKAKKDYE

-550 DVVTGAIDLLDNLG
+550 DVATATIDLLDNLG
-564 AFQSAM
+564 IFQLAM
-570 AKISKPK
+570 TKISRPK
-577 FDTSKIFKK
+577 IDTSKIVKEINISDTATVPNTHTDVK
-586 IDRPDTV
+586 I
-593 SVPKTH
+593 PKL
-599 VDIEAPKFKPAKSVD
+599 KPAKTVD

-622 VDVEVQKIKPV
+622 VDVKVPKIKPV
-633 EAVAGA
+633 EAVAG
-639 ATAVPKSKK
+639 TTTMVPKSKK

-660 STIKGEAVEHV
+660 STIKGEAVDHV
-671 GTTKPKVELDV
+671 GTVKPKVELDV

>member
-383 YGYAVKD
+383 YGYAVKN

-415 YRVYNL
+415 YRIYNL

-550 DVVTGAIDLLDNLG
+550 DVATATIDLLDNLG
-564 AFQSAM
+564 IFQLAM
-570 AKISKPK
+570 TKISRPK
-577 FDTSKIFKK
+577 IDTSKIVKEINISDTATVPNTHTDVK
-586 IDRPDTV
+586 I
-593 SVPKTH
+593 PKL
-599 VDIEAPKFKPAKSVD
+599 KPAKTVD

-622 VDVEVQKIKPV
+622 VDVKVPKIKPV
-633 EAVAGA
+633 EAVAG
-639 ATAVPKSKK
+639 TTTMVPKSKK

-660 STIKGEAVEHV
+660 STIKGEAVDHV
-671 GTTKPKVELDV
+671 GTVKPKVELDV
-682 PEVKEPTT
+682 PEVKDVHDVEAPKYNKEQILKNLEESKLARESSGFKDFST
-690 REIIDS
+690 RERYIEKVFNKLSPAERELIFNIS
-696 KLQEYG
+696 KNAPKVEYRPG
-702 VSWDEFNRLRNTH
+702 NTAKSVLSIPKNDRPNIEKVYSSEYIEAH
-715 VTKMTPSEYDMML
+715 RQQFENGAIKFQKFTPEEGGYNNGAIGNPKDHVAFVMPKEAGETLIKVTKGDPELLEDILGLHRGDLGSSPVAIEIPPESIKNLRIPSGNEDSAF
-728 DIRNTLPKPDT
+728 DGFWKPGGQT
-739 STVMQKIMPIDAE
+739 FPGNMP
-752 GWMFNQEE
+752 
-760 DATAGGYVAKR
+760 
-771 SDVKNITN
+771 
-779 IHEAVE
+779 EAV
-785 GLRLDYEGSPF
+785 
-796 VETMIDSNGN
+796 IDEVPWGEFTI
-806 RVAVRDQNGNLKL
+806 RKL
-819 KTDAYLRLEYTTDET
+819 
-834 GYITIPYG
+834 GG
-842 DMDGNLLDK
+842 D
-851 DGNIIMDSKGKPEKV
+851 
-866 IDPASGNG
+866 
-874 FIKSDSDEFLVPE
+874 
-887 YRHSDRSR
+887 
-895 LKQGSKLYLNV
+895 
-906 GGEEVLVGIV
+906 
-916 GEDGKMVYVKG
+916 

>member
-1 MVKVNYGALQMMSS
+1 MVKVNYGALQTMSS

-27 YQQLISAFSTFSGSY
+27 YKQLINAFSTFSGSY

-115 SIASFERREKL
+115 SIASFERRDKL
-126 TDTQKASLESL
+126 TDSQKASLESL

-277 VVDKVVEGKQLTSD
+277 VVDKVIEGKQLTSD

-306 EINTVILSTVE
+306 EINKVILSTVE

-399 YVYTKGGV
+399 YVYTKGDV

-476 YIFGSDADKAKKDYE
+476 YIIGSDADKAKKDYE

-550 DVVTGAIDLLDNLG
+550 DVATATIDLLDNLG
-564 AFQSAM
+564 IFQLAM
-570 AKISKPK
+570 TKISRPK
-577 FDTSKIFKK
+577 IDTSKIVKEINISDTATVPNTHTDVK
-586 IDRPDTV
+586 I
-593 SVPKTH
+593 PKL
-599 VDIEAPKFKPAKSVD
+599 KPAKTVD

-622 VDVEVQKIKPV
+622 VDVKVPKIKPV
-633 EAVAGA
+633 EAVAG
-639 ATAVPKSKK
+639 TTTMVPKSKK

-660 STIKGEAVEHV
+660 STIKGEAVDHV
-671 GTTKPKVELDV
+671 GTVKPKVELDV
-682 PEVKEPTT
+682 PEVKDVHDVEAPKYNKEQILKNLEESKLARESSGFKDFST
-690 REIIDS
+690 RERYIEKVFNKLSPAERELIFNIS
-696 KLQEYG
+696 KNAPKVEYRPG
-702 VSWDEFNRLRNTH
+702 NTAKSVLSIPKNDRPNIEKVYSSEYIEAH
-715 VTKMTPSEYDMML
+715 RQQFENGAIKFQKFTPEEGGYNNGAIGNPKDHVAFVMPKEAGETLIKVTKGDPELLEDILGLHRGDLGSSPVAIEIPPESIKNLRIPSGNEDSAF
-728 DIRNTLPKPDT
+728 DGFWKPGGQT
-739 STVMQKIMPIDAE
+739 FPGNMP
-752 GWMFNQEE
+752 
-760 DATAGGYVAKR
+760 
-771 SDVKNITN
+771 
-779 IHEAVE
+779 EAV
-785 GLRLDYEGSPF
+785 
-796 VETMIDSNGN
+796 IDEVPWGEFTI
-806 RVAVRDQNGNLKL
+806 RKL
-819 KTDAYLRLEYTTDET
+819 
-834 GYITIPYG
+834 GG
-842 DMDGNLLDK
+842 D
-851 DGNIIMDSKGKPEKV
+851 
-866 IDPASGNG
+866 
-874 FIKSDSDEFLVPE
+874 
-887 YRHSDRSR
+887 
-895 LKQGSKLYLNV
+895 
-906 GGEEVLVGIV
+906 
-916 GEDGKMVYVKG
+916 

>member
-1 MVKVNYGALQMMSS
+1 MVKVNYGALQTMSS

-27 YQQLISAFSTFSGSY
+27 YKQLINAFSTFSGSY

-72 AVADAADYLADT
+72 AVADAADYLAYT

-115 SIASFERREKL
+115 SIASFERRDKL

-165 ASACTAANDAAATI
+165 ASACTAANDATATI

-277 VVDKVVEGKQLTSD
+277 VVDKVIEGKQLTSD

-306 EINTVILSTVE
+306 EINKVILSTVE

-476 YIFGSDADKAKKDYE
+476 YIIGSDADKAKKDYE

-550 DVVTGAIDLLDNLG
+550 DVATATIDLLDNLG
-564 AFQSAM
+564 IFQLAM
-570 AKISKPK
+570 TKISRPK
-577 FDTSKIFKK
+577 IDTSKIVKEINISDTATVPNTHTDVK
-586 IDRPDTV
+586 I
-593 SVPKTH
+593 PKL
-599 VDIEAPKFKPAKSVD
+599 KPAKTVD

-622 VDVEVQKIKPV
+622 VDVKVPKIKPV
-633 EAVAGA
+633 EAVAG
-639 ATAVPKSKK
+639 TTTMVPKSKK

-660 STIKGEAVEHV
+660 STIKGEAVDHV
-671 GTTKPKVELDV
+671 GTVKPKVELDV
-682 PEVKEPTT
+682 PEVKDVHDVEAPKYNKEQILKNLEESKLARESSGFKDFST
-690 REIIDS
+690 RERYIEKVFNKLSPAERELIFNIS
-696 KLQEYG
+696 KNAPKVEYRPG
-702 VSWDEFNRLRNTH
+702 NTAKSVLSIPKNDRPNIEKVYSSEYIEAH
-715 VTKMTPSEYDMML
+715 RQQFENGAIKFQKFTPEEGGYNNGAIGNPKDHVAFVMPKEAGETLIKVTKGDPELLEDILGLHRGDLGSSPVAIEIPPESIKNLRIPSGNEDSAF
-728 DIRNTLPKPDT
+728 DGFWKPGGQT
-739 STVMQKIMPIDAE
+739 FPGNMP
-752 GWMFNQEE
+752 
-760 DATAGGYVAKR
+760 
-771 SDVKNITN
+771 
-779 IHEAVE
+779 EAV
-785 GLRLDYEGSPF
+785 
-796 VETMIDSNGN
+796 IDEVPWGEFTI
-806 RVAVRDQNGNLKL
+806 RKL
-819 KTDAYLRLEYTTDET
+819 
-834 GYITIPYG
+834 GG
-842 DMDGNLLDK
+842 D
-851 DGNIIMDSKGKPEKV
+851 
-866 IDPASGNG
+866 
-874 FIKSDSDEFLVPE
+874 
-887 YRHSDRSR
+887 
-895 LKQGSKLYLNV
+895 
-906 GGEEVLVGIV
+906 
-916 GEDGKMVYVKG
+916 

>member
-1 MVKVNYGALQMMSS
+1 MVKVNYGALQTMSS

-27 YQQLISAFSTFSGSY
+27 YKQLINAFSTFSGSY

-115 SIASFERREKL
+115 SIASFERRDKL
-126 TDTQKASLESL
+126 TDSQKASLESL

-179 ASAEHTLGVSFGA
+179 ASAEHTLGVSFA
-192 RTFECT
+192 AKTFECT

-277 VVDKVVEGKQLTSD
+277 VVDKVIEGKQLTSD

-306 EINTVILSTVE
+306 EINKVILSTVE

-476 YIFGSDADKAKKDYE
+476 YIIGSDADKAKKDYE

-550 DVVTGAIDLLDNLG
+550 DVATATIDLLDNLG
-564 AFQSAM
+564 IFQLAM
-570 AKISKPK
+570 TKISRPK
-577 FDTSKIFKK
+577 IDTSKIVKEINISDTATVPNTHTDVK
-586 IDRPDTV
+586 I
-593 SVPKTH
+593 PKL
-599 VDIEAPKFKPAKSVD
+599 KPAKTVD

-622 VDVEVQKIKPV
+622 VDVKVPKIKPV
-633 EAVAGA
+633 EAVAG
-639 ATAVPKSKK
+639 TTTMVPKSKK

-660 STIKGEAVEHV
+660 STIKGEAVDHV
-671 GTTKPKVELDV
+671 GTVKPKVELDV
-682 PEVKEPTT
+682 PEVKDVHDVEAPKYNKEQILKNLEESKLARESSGFKDFST
-690 REIIDS
+690 RERYIEKVFNKLSPAERELIFNIS
-696 KLQEYG
+696 KNAPKVEYRPG
-702 VSWDEFNRLRNTH
+702 NTAKSVLSIPKNDRPNIEKVYSSEYIEAH
-715 VTKMTPSEYDMML
+715 RQQFENGAIKFQKFTPEEGGYNNGAIGNPKDHVAFVMPKEAGETLIKVTKGDPEL
-728 DIRNTLPKPDT
+728 LEDILGLHRGDLGSSP
-739 STVMQKIMPIDAE
+739 VAIKIPPESI
-752 GWMFNQEE
+752 
-760 DATAGGYVAKR
+760 
-771 SDVKNITN
+771 KN
-779 IHEAVE
+779 
-785 GLRLDYEGSPF
+785 LR
-796 VETMIDSNGN
+796 
-806 RVAVRDQNGNLKL
+806 
-819 KTDAYLRLEYTTDET
+819 
-834 GYITIPYG
+834 IP
-842 DMDGNLLDK
+842 
-851 DGNIIMDSKGKPEKV
+851 
-866 IDPASGNG
+866 SGNEDSAFDG
-874 FIKSDSDEFLVPE
+874 FWKPGGQTFPGNMPE
-887 YRHSDRSR
+887 GIMKDISTQR
-895 LKQGSKLYLNV
+895 
-906 GGEEVLVGIV
+906 GEHT
-916 GEDGKMVYVKG
+916 

>member
-1 MVKVNYGALQMMSS
+1 MVKVNYGALQTMSS

-27 YQQLISAFSTFSGSY
+27 YKQLINAFSTFSGSY

-115 SIASFERREKL
+115 SIASFERRAKL

-476 YIFGSDADKAKKDYE
+476 YIIGSDADKAKKDYE

-550 DVVTGAIDLLDNLG
+550 DVATATIDLLDNLG
-564 AFQSAM
+564 IFQLAM
-570 AKISKPK
+570 TKISRPK
-577 FDTSKIFKK
+577 IDTSKIVKEINISDTATVPNTHTDVK
-586 IDRPDTV
+586 I
-593 SVPKTH
+593 PKL
-599 VDIEAPKFKPAKSVD
+599 KPAKTVD

-622 VDVEVQKIKPV
+622 VDVKVPKIKPV
-633 EAVAGA
+633 EAVAG
-639 ATAVPKSKK
+639 TTTMVPKSKK

-660 STIKGEAVEHV
+660 STIKGEAVDHV
-671 GTTKPKVELDV
+671 GTVKPKVELDV
-682 PEVKEPTT
+682 PEVKDVHDVEAPKYNKEQILKNLEESKLARESSGFKDFST
-690 REIIDS
+690 RERYIEKVFNKLSPAERELIFNIS
-696 KLQEYG
+696 KNAPKVEYRPG
-702 VSWDEFNRLRNTH
+702 NTAKSVLSIPKNDRPNIEKVYSSEYIEAH
-715 VTKMTPSEYDMML
+715 RQQFENGAIKFQKFTPEEGGYNNGAIGNPKDHVAFVMPKEAGETLIKVTKGDPELLEDILGLHRGDLGSSPVAIEIPPESIKNLRIPSGNEDSAF
-728 DIRNTLPKPDT
+728 DGFWKPGGQT
-739 STVMQKIMPIDAE
+739 FPGNMP
-752 GWMFNQEE
+752 
-760 DATAGGYVAKR
+760 
-771 SDVKNITN
+771 
-779 IHEAVE
+779 EAV
-785 GLRLDYEGSPF
+785 
-796 VETMIDSNGN
+796 IDEVPWGEFTI
-806 RVAVRDQNGNLKL
+806 RKL
-819 KTDAYLRLEYTTDET
+819 
-834 GYITIPYG
+834 GG
-842 DMDGNLLDK
+842 D
-851 DGNIIMDSKGKPEKV
+851 
-866 IDPASGNG
+866 
-874 FIKSDSDEFLVPE
+874 
-887 YRHSDRSR
+887 
-895 LKQGSKLYLNV
+895 
-906 GGEEVLVGIV
+906 
-916 GEDGKMVYVKG
+916 

>member
-1 MVKVNYGALQMMSS
+1 MVKVNYGALHTMSS

-27 YQQLISAFSTFSGSY
+27 YKQLINAFSTFSGSY

-115 SIASFERREKL
+115 SIASFERRDKL
-126 TDTQKASLESL
+126 TDSQKASLESL

-277 VVDKVVEGKQLTSD
+277 VVDKVIEGKQLTSD

-306 EINTVILSTVE
+306 EINKVILSTVE

-476 YIFGSDADKAKKDYE
+476 YIIGSDADKAKKDYE

-550 DVVTGAIDLLDNLG
+550 DVATATIDLLDNLG
-564 AFQSAM
+564 IFQLAM
-570 AKISKPK
+570 TKISRPK
-577 FDTSKIFKK
+577 IDTSKIVKEINISDTATVPNTHTDVK
-586 IDRPDTV
+586 I
-593 SVPKTH
+593 PKL
-599 VDIEAPKFKPAKSVD
+599 KPAKTVD

-622 VDVEVQKIKPV
+622 VDVKVPKIKPV
-633 EAVAGA
+633 EAVAG
-639 ATAVPKSKK
+639 TTTMVPKSKK

-660 STIKGEAVEHV
+660 STIKGEAVDHV
-671 GTTKPKVELDV
+671 GTVKPKVELDV
-682 PEVKEPTT
+682 PEVKDVHDVEAPKYNKEQILKNLEESKLARESSGFKDFST
-690 REIIDS
+690 RERYIEKVFNKLSPAERELIFNIS
-696 KLQEYG
+696 KNAPKVEYRPG
-702 VSWDEFNRLRNTH
+702 NTAKSVLSIPKNDRPNIEKVYSSEYIEAH
-715 VTKMTPSEYDMML
+715 RQQFENGAIKFQKFTPEEGGYNNGAIGNPKDHVAFVMPKEAGETLIKVTKGDPELLEDILGLHRGDLGSSPVAIEIPPESIKNLRIPSGNEDSAF
-728 DIRNTLPKPDT
+728 DGFWKPGGQT
-739 STVMQKIMPIDAE
+739 FPGNMP
-752 GWMFNQEE
+752 
-760 DATAGGYVAKR
+760 
-771 SDVKNITN
+771 
-779 IHEAVE
+779 EAV
-785 GLRLDYEGSPF
+785 
-796 VETMIDSNGN
+796 IDEVPWGEFTI
-806 RVAVRDQNGNLKL
+806 RKL
-819 KTDAYLRLEYTTDET
+819 
-834 GYITIPYG
+834 GG
-842 DMDGNLLDK
+842 D
-851 DGNIIMDSKGKPEKV
+851 
-866 IDPASGNG
+866 
-874 FIKSDSDEFLVPE
+874 
-887 YRHSDRSR
+887 
-895 LKQGSKLYLNV
+895 
-906 GGEEVLVGIV
+906 
-916 GEDGKMVYVKG
+916 

>member
-1 MVKVNYGALQMMSS
+1 MVKVNYGALQTMSS

-27 YQQLISAFSTFSGSY
+27 YKQLINAFSTFSGSY

-115 SIASFERREKL
+115 SIASFERRDKL
-126 TDTQKASLESL
+126 TDSQKASLESL

-277 VVDKVVEGKQLTSD
+277 VVDKVIEGKQLTSD

-306 EINTVILSTVE
+306 EINKVILSTVE

-345 YYKDYPDVSVPKSVS
+345 YYKDYLDVSVPKSVS

-476 YIFGSDADKAKKDYE
+476 YIIGSDADKAKKDYE

-537 FVAKNYGWVKGTT
+537 FVAKN
-550 DVVTGAIDLLDNLG
+550 
-564 AFQSAM
+564 
-570 AKISKPK
+570 
-577 FDTSKIFKK
+577 
-586 IDRPDTV
+586 
-593 SVPKTH
+593 
-599 VDIEAPKFKPAKSVD
+599 
-614 LEVPVKPK
+614 
-622 VDVEVQKIKPV
+622 
-633 EAVAGA
+633 
-639 ATAVPKSKK
+639 
-648 PDIDVLTKPKDL
+648 
-660 STIKGEAVEHV
+660 
-671 GTTKPKVELDV
+671 
-682 PEVKEPTT
+682 
-690 REIIDS
+690 
-696 KLQEYG
+696 
-702 VSWDEFNRLRNTH
+702 
-715 VTKMTPSEYDMML
+715 
-728 DIRNTLPKPDT
+728 
-739 STVMQKIMPIDAE
+739 
-752 GWMFNQEE
+752 
-760 DATAGGYVAKR
+760 
-771 SDVKNITN
+771 
-779 IHEAVE
+779 
-785 GLRLDYEGSPF
+785 
-796 VETMIDSNGN
+796 
-806 RVAVRDQNGNLKL
+806 
-819 KTDAYLRLEYTTDET
+819 
-834 GYITIPYG
+834 
-842 DMDGNLLDK
+842 
-851 DGNIIMDSKGKPEKV
+851 
-866 IDPASGNG
+866 
-874 FIKSDSDEFLVPE
+874 
-887 YRHSDRSR
+887 
-895 LKQGSKLYLNV
+895 
-906 GGEEVLVGIV
+906 
-916 GEDGKMVYVKG
+916 

>member
-1 MVKVNYGALQMMSS
+1 MVKVNYGALQTMSS
-15 TTSSASQARVAG
+15 TTSSASQGRVAG

-115 SIASFERREKL
+115 SIASFERRDKL
-126 TDTQKASLESL
+126 TDSQKASLESL

-145 EQIRVATEKLEHLRA
+145 EQIRAANEKLEHLIA
-160 FDTAS
+160 FNDSS
-165 ASACTAANDAAATI
+165 ASANIAANDAAGRI
-179 ASAEHTLGVSFGA
+179 ADAEHTLGVSFGA

-277 VVDKVVEGKQLTSD
+277 VVDKVIEGKQLTSD

-306 EINTVILSTVE
+306 EINKVILSTVE

-476 YIFGSDADKAKKDYE
+476 YIIGSDADKAKKDYE

-550 DVVTGAIDLLDNLG
+550 DVATATIDLLDNLG
-564 AFQSAM
+564 IFQLAM
-570 AKISKPK
+570 TKISRPK
-577 FDTSKIFKK
+577 IDTSKIVKEINISDTATVPNTHTDVK
-586 IDRPDTV
+586 I
-593 SVPKTH
+593 PKL
-599 VDIEAPKFKPAKSVD
+599 KPAKTVD

-622 VDVEVQKIKPV
+622 VDVKVPKIKPV
-633 EAVAGA
+633 EAVAG
-639 ATAVPKSKK
+639 TTTMVPKSKK

-660 STIKGEAVEHV
+660 STIKGEAVDHV
-671 GTTKPKVELDV
+671 GTVKPKVELDV
-682 PEVKEPTT
+682 PEVKDVHDVEAPKYNKEQILKNLEESKLARESSGFKDFST
-690 REIIDS
+690 RERYIEKVFNKLSPAERELIFNIS
-696 KLQEYG
+696 KNAPKVEYRPG
-702 VSWDEFNRLRNTH
+702 NTAKSVLSIPKNDRPNIEKVYSSEYIEAH
-715 VTKMTPSEYDMML
+715 RQQFENGAIKFQKFTPEEGGYNNGAIGNPKDHVAFVMPKEAGETLIKVTKGDPELLEDILGLHRGDLGSSPVAIEIPPESIKNLRIPSGNEDSAF
-728 DIRNTLPKPDT
+728 DGFWKPGGQT
-739 STVMQKIMPIDAE
+739 FPGNMP
-752 GWMFNQEE
+752 
-760 DATAGGYVAKR
+760 
-771 SDVKNITN
+771 
-779 IHEAVE
+779 EAV
-785 GLRLDYEGSPF
+785 
-796 VETMIDSNGN
+796 IDEVPWGEFTI
-806 RVAVRDQNGNLKL
+806 RKL
-819 KTDAYLRLEYTTDET
+819 
-834 GYITIPYG
+834 GG
-842 DMDGNLLDK
+842 D
-851 DGNIIMDSKGKPEKV
+851 
-866 IDPASGNG
+866 
-874 FIKSDSDEFLVPE
+874 
-887 YRHSDRSR
+887 
-895 LKQGSKLYLNV
+895 
-906 GGEEVLVGIV
+906 
-916 GEDGKMVYVKG
+916 

>member
-1 MVKVNYGALQMMSS
+1 MVKVNYGALQTMSS

-27 YQQLISAFSTFSGSY
+27 YKQLINAFSTFSGSY

-115 SIASFERREKL
+115 SIASFERRDKL
-126 TDTQKASLESL
+126 TDSQKASLESL

-277 VVDKVVEGKQLTSD
+277 VVDKVIEGKQLTSD

-306 EINTVILSTVE
+306 EINKVILSTVE

-345 YYKDYPDVSVPKSVS
+345 YYKDYLDVSVPKSVS

-476 YIFGSDADKAKKDYE
+476 YIIGSDADKAKKDYE

-550 DVVTGAIDLLDNLG
+550 DVATATIDLLDNLG
-564 AFQSAM
+564 IFQLAM
-570 AKISKPK
+570 TKISRPK
-577 FDTSKIFKK
+577 IDTSKIVKEINISDTATVPNTHTDVK
-586 IDRPDTV
+586 I
-593 SVPKTH
+593 PKL
-599 VDIEAPKFKPAKSVD
+599 KPAKTVD

-622 VDVEVQKIKPV
+622 VDVKVPKIKPV
-633 EAVAGA
+633 EAVAG
-639 ATAVPKSKK
+639 TTTMVPKSKK

-660 STIKGEAVEHV
+660 STIKGEAVDHV
-671 GTTKPKVELDV
+671 GTVKPKVELDV
-682 PEVKEPTT
+682 PEVKDVHDVEAPKYNKEQILKNLEESKLARESSGFKDFST
-690 REIIDS
+690 RERYIEKVFNKLSPAERELIFNIS
-696 KLQEYG
+696 KNAPKVEYRPG
-702 VSWDEFNRLRNTH
+702 NTAKSVLSIPKNDRPNIEKVYSSEYIEAH
-715 VTKMTPSEYDMML
+715 RQQFENGAIKFQKFTPEEGGYNNGAIGNPKDHVAFVMPKEAGETLIKVTKGDPELLEDILGLHRGDLGSSPVAIEIPPESIKNLRIPSGNEDSAF
-728 DIRNTLPKPDT
+728 DGFWKP
-739 STVMQKIMPIDAE
+739 
-752 GWMFNQEE
+752 
-760 DATAGGYVAKR
+760 GGQTFPG
-771 SDVKNITN
+771 NIP
-779 IHEAVE
+779 EAV
-785 GLRLDYEGSPF
+785 
-796 VETMIDSNGN
+796 IDEVPWGEFTI
-806 RVAVRDQNGNLKL
+806 RKL
-819 KTDAYLRLEYTTDET
+819 
-834 GYITIPYG
+834 GG
-842 DMDGNLLDK
+842 D
-851 DGNIIMDSKGKPEKV
+851 
-866 IDPASGNG
+866 
-874 FIKSDSDEFLVPE
+874 
-887 YRHSDRSR
+887 
-895 LKQGSKLYLNV
+895 
-906 GGEEVLVGIV
+906 
-916 GEDGKMVYVKG
+916 

>member
-1 MVKVNYGALQMMSS
+1 MVKVNYGALQTMSS

-27 YQQLISAFSTFSGSY
+27 YKQLINAFSTFSGSY

-115 SIASFERREKL
+115 SIASFERRDKL
-126 TDTQKASLESL
+126 TDSQKASLESL

-277 VVDKVVEGKQLTSD
+277 VVDKVIEGKQLTSD

-306 EINTVILSTVE
+306 EINKVILSTVE

-476 YIFGSDADKAKKDYE
+476 YIIGSDADKAKKDYE

-550 DVVTGAIDLLDNLG
+550 DVATATIDLLDNLG
-564 AFQSAM
+564 IFQLAM
-570 AKISKPK
+570 TKISRPK
-577 FDTSKIFKK
+577 IDTSKIVKEINISDTATVPNTHTNVK
-586 IDRPDTV
+586 I
-593 SVPKTH
+593 PKL
-599 VDIEAPKFKPAKSVD
+599 KPAKTVD

-622 VDVEVQKIKPV
+622 VDVKVPKIKPV
-633 EAVAGA
+633 EAVAG
-639 ATAVPKSKK
+639 TTTMVPKSKK

-660 STIKGEAVEHV
+660 STIKGEAVDHV
-671 GTTKPKVELDV
+671 GTVKPKVELDV
-682 PEVKEPTT
+682 PEVKDVHDVEAPKYNKEQILKNLEESKLARESSGFKDFST
-690 REIIDS
+690 RERYIEKVFNKLSPAERELIFNIS
-696 KLQEYG
+696 KNAPKVEYRPG
-702 VSWDEFNRLRNTH
+702 NTAKSVLSIPKNDRPNIEKVYSSEYIEAH
-715 VTKMTPSEYDMML
+715 RQQFENGAIKFQKFTPEEGGYNNGAIGNPKDHVAFVMPKEAGETLIKVTKGDPELLEDILGLHRGDLGSSPVAIEIPPESIKNLRIPSGNEDSAF
-728 DIRNTLPKPDT
+728 DGFWKPGGQT
-739 STVMQKIMPIDAE
+739 FPGNMP
-752 GWMFNQEE
+752 
-760 DATAGGYVAKR
+760 
-771 SDVKNITN
+771 
-779 IHEAVE
+779 EAV
-785 GLRLDYEGSPF
+785 
-796 VETMIDSNGN
+796 IDEVPWGEFTI
-806 RVAVRDQNGNLKL
+806 RKL
-819 KTDAYLRLEYTTDET
+819 
-834 GYITIPYG
+834 GG
-842 DMDGNLLDK
+842 D
-851 DGNIIMDSKGKPEKV
+851 
-866 IDPASGNG
+866 
-874 FIKSDSDEFLVPE
+874 
-887 YRHSDRSR
+887 
-895 LKQGSKLYLNV
+895 
-906 GGEEVLVGIV
+906 
-916 GEDGKMVYVKG
+916 

>member
-1 MVKVNYGALQMMSS
+1 MVKVNYGALQTMSS

-27 YQQLISAFSTFSGSY
+27 YKQLINAFSTFSGSF

-115 SIASFERREKL
+115 SIASFERRDKL

-165 ASACTAANDAAATI
+165 ASACTAANDATATI

-277 VVDKVVEGKQLTSD
+277 VVDKVIEGKQLTSD

-306 EINTVILSTVE
+306 EINKVILSTVE

-476 YIFGSDADKAKKDYE
+476 YIVGSDADKAKKDYE

-550 DVVTGAIDLLDNLG
+550 DVATATIDLLDNLG
-564 AFQSAM
+564 IFQLAM
-570 AKISKPK
+570 TKISRPK
-577 FDTSKIFKK
+577 IDTSKIVKEINISDTATVPNTHTDVK
-586 IDRPDTV
+586 I
-593 SVPKTH
+593 PKL
-599 VDIEAPKFKPAKSVD
+599 KPAKTVD

-622 VDVEVQKIKPV
+622 VDVKVPKIKPV
-633 EAVAGA
+633 EAVAG
-639 ATAVPKSKK
+639 TTTMVPKSKK

-660 STIKGEAVEHV
+660 STIKGEAVDHV
-671 GTTKPKVELDV
+671 GTVKPKVELDV
-682 PEVKEPTT
+682 PEVKDVHDVEAPKYNKEQILKNLEESKLARESSGFKDFST
-690 REIIDS
+690 RERYIEKVFNKLSPAERELIFNIS
-696 KLQEYG
+696 KNAPKVEYRPG
-702 VSWDEFNRLRNTH
+702 NTAKSVLSIPKNDRPNIEKVYSSEYIEAH
-715 VTKMTPSEYDMML
+715 RQQFENGAIKFQKFTPEEGGYNNGAIGNPKDHVAFVMPKEAGETLIKVTKGDPELLEDILGLHRGDLGSSPVAIEIPPESIKNLRIPSGNEDSAF
-728 DIRNTLPKPDT
+728 DGFWKPGGQT
-739 STVMQKIMPIDAE
+739 FPGNMP
-752 GWMFNQEE
+752 
-760 DATAGGYVAKR
+760 
-771 SDVKNITN
+771 
-779 IHEAVE
+779 EAV
-785 GLRLDYEGSPF
+785 
-796 VETMIDSNGN
+796 IDEVPWGEFTI
-806 RVAVRDQNGNLKL
+806 RKL
-819 KTDAYLRLEYTTDET
+819 
-834 GYITIPYG
+834 GG
-842 DMDGNLLDK
+842 D
-851 DGNIIMDSKGKPEKV
+851 
-866 IDPASGNG
+866 
-874 FIKSDSDEFLVPE
+874 
-887 YRHSDRSR
+887 
-895 LKQGSKLYLNV
+895 
-906 GGEEVLVGIV
+906 
-916 GEDGKMVYVKG
+916 